1 MTDRSL
7 RTGLIA
13 LVLLLA
19 ATLAAGAQAWVP
31 VVTPSNAKGLKGATY
46 CADSPY
52 FGDYCVVVG
61 CAEQRPL
68 GLYVSAPVLAR
79 NGLRTAAL
87 SVDGRPQASFEVVQY
102 PGTSDLFYRDLD
114 RDTAQPLLAALRRGR
129 AFSLHFQD
137 GSDAL
142 TLSGTLR
149 GSSRS
154 LDVALRACPAPRPA
168 PVANPEV
175 IARAEITKDCA
186 SLGQAAVFNESVS
199 YQIDLDGVPPYD
211 VVAEYGRAPC
221 SGGRSLYCGSGGC
234 RHVFYQGLPEGGY
247 REIFWDTIHGFETAP
262 GGTVVMEAHGNACNR
277 VGAAG
282 CTLTYRF
289 EGGNFRLISRQ

>member
-1 MTDRSL
+1 MSVGATAQRWQPIVSPTNSL
-7 RTGLIA
+7 
-13 LVLLLA
+13 
-19 ATLAAGAQAWVP
+19 
-31 VVTPSNAKGLKGATY
+31 GLKGATY
-46 CADSPY
+46 CSAQPY
-52 FGDYCVVVG
+52 PSDFCFVVG
-61 CAEQRPL
+61 CTAQRPL
-68 GLYVSAPVLAR
+68 GLYISSAALAR
-79 NGLRTAAL
+79 NGLRTATL
-87 SVDGRPQASFEVVQY
+87 SVDGQPMARFEAQTHPAAGDV
-102 PGTSDLFYRDLD
+102 FYRDLD
-114 RDTAQPLLAALRRGR
+114 RDTAAGLLAPLRRGR
-129 AFSLHFQD
+129 AFTLQFQD

-142 TLSGTLR
+142 AFSGTLR

-289 EGGNFRLISRQ
+289 EGDNFRLISRQ

>member
-31 VVTPSNAKGLKGATY
+31 VVTPSNAKGLKEATY

-52 FGDYCVVVG
+52 FGNYCVVVE

-87 SVDGRPQASFEVVQY
+87 SVDGRPQARFEVVQY

-142 TLSGTLR
+142 TLSGTLT

-168 PVANPEV
+168 PVANP
-175 IARAEITKDCA
+175 
-186 SLGQAAVFNESVS
+186 
-199 YQIDLDGVPPYD
+199 
-211 VVAEYGRAPC
+211 
-221 SGGRSLYCGSGGC
+221 
-234 RHVFYQGLPEGGY
+234 
-247 REIFWDTIHGFETAP
+247 
-262 GGTVVMEAHGNACNR
+262 
-277 VGAAG
+277 
-282 CTLTYRF
+282 
-289 EGGNFRLISRQ
+289 